1 MQTAPGPDT
10 ASVGDC
16 GKAQIVSSIGP
27 PDRIT
32 RPMRRLFKFSVV
44 VLLLGLVAI
53 AALPLLALQDQPLVT
68 DVARLTPAQVGRA
81 RQLLRANDP
90 RGLKT
95 GQVSRITVREE
106 EIALAG
112 SYALSRLGS
121 AGTKVRIEDAQLTFD
136 GTLQLPENPLGRY
149 VNVAAVVSQ
158 GTPLPE
164 FVSLQIGRLPVP
176 GWLANQVLDR
186 AMIWLYADQDARAVS
201 QMIRAVQLSPGR
213 MQVTYRW
220 QEDVVKRLRARVVP
234 EADKDRLRAYND
246 ALVRAARG
254 LSSRP
259 ELAELLMPLL
269 QLAGERGRDG
279 DAAAENRAVLL
290 VLEAFV
296 NGRNLGV
303 LIPEYSTWEKPRRLT
318 LHLQGRQDFPQHF
331 MTSAVLAA
339 IGDTALSDAVGL
351 YKEVDD
357 SRGGSGFSFTDLAAD
372 RAGTRFGDLCVRS
385 ASSAKRIQKAAQDGL
400 KNDDLMPRVLDLP
413 EHMSERVF
421 ASRYGSTS
429 DTRYKKVANEIERRI
444 TKLAL
449 YRS

>member
-1 MQTAPGPDT
+1 
-10 ASVGDC
+10 
-16 GKAQIVSSIGP
+16 
-27 PDRIT
+27 
-32 RPMRRLFKFSVV
+32 MRRLFKFA
-44 VLLLGLVAI
+44 VLVLFLGLVAI
-53 AALPLLALQDQPLVT
+53 AALPILALQDQPLVA
-68 DVARLTPAQVGRA
+68 DVARLTAAQVGRA

-90 RGLKT
+90 RDLKT

-106 EIALAG
+106 ELALAG
-112 SYALSRLGS
+112 SYALSRLAG
-121 AGTKVRIEDAQLTFD
+121 AGTKVRIEDARLTFD
-136 GTLQLPENPLGRY
+136 ATLQLPKNPLGRY
-149 VNVAAVVSQ
+149 VNVAAVVRQ

-164 FVSLQIGRLPVP
+164 FDSLQIGRLPVP

-186 AMIWLYADQDARAVS
+186 IMIWLYADQDARAVS
-201 QMIRAVQLSPGR
+201 QMIRAVRLSPGR

-234 EADKDRLRAYND
+234 EADKDRLRAYNN
-246 ALVRAARG
+246 ALVRTARG
-254 LSSRP
+254 LSSRS
-259 ELAELLMPLL
+259 ELGELLGPLL

-279 DAAAENRAVLL
+279 DAVAENRAVLL
-290 VLEAFV
+290 LLEAYI
-296 NGRNLGV
+296 NARNLGV
-303 LIPEYSTWEKPRRLT
+303 LIPEYDAWEKPRRIT
-318 LHLQGRQDFPQHF
+318 LVIEGRQDFPQHF

-385 ASSAKRIQKAAQDGL
+385 ASSARRIQQAAQDGL

-413 EHMSERVF
+413 EHMSASVF
-421 ASRYGSTS
+421 ARRYGSTS
-429 DTRYKKVANEIERRI
+429 DSRYKKVTDEIERRI
-444 TKLAL
+444 AKLSL